1 MDEKGIKKTIN
12 IITIVIIAIL
22 LIGVLIFITLPK
34 KSNIHEITYQDL
46 VTKIENKESFILYV
60 RQDGCSHCLEY
71 GPVLEEV
78 LREYDITAYSID
90 LTTLDDDEEA
100 FDDLISI
107 TGTPTTVFFKDGV
120 EQSVTTRIVGSKS
133 KETIIER
140 FKSQGFITN

>member
-1 MDEKGIKKTIN
+1 MVD
-12 IITIVIIAIL
+12 
-22 LIGVLIFITLPK
+22 
-34 KSNIHEITYQDL
+34 
-46 VTKIENKESFILYV
+46 
-60 RQDGCSHCLEY
+60 SHCLEY

-107 TGTPTTVFFKDGV
+107 TGTPTTVFFKEGV